1 MECMYCKEN
10 DFRRTMMEEIF
21 QLPSATV
28 MLFRDQRYYGRCV
41 VAFRGRHVNELHEL
55 TPEELFA
62 YSTAVAKT
70 AKAVQ
75 QVSGAAK
82 LNYAIYGD
90 KVSHVHVHIVPKQR
104 DGEDWGGPFRMDGT
118 PKYLEEEEW
127 NSLRAAILRELEA

>member
-10 DFRRTMMEEIF
+10 DFRRTLMEEIY
-21 QLPSATV
+21 QLPSAAV

-55 TPEELFA
+55 TSQELVE
-62 YSTAVAKT
+62 YSAAVAKT

-82 LNYAIYGD
+82 LNYAIDGD
-90 KVSHVHVHIVPKQR
+90 GMPHVHVHIVPKQR
-104 DGEDWGGPFRMDGT
+104 GGEDWGGPFRMDGT
-118 PKYLEEEEW
+118 PKYLGDEEW
-127 NSLRAAILRELEA
+127 AALRAAILKALEE

>member
-10 DFRRTMMEEIF
+10 DFRRTRMEEIC
-21 QLPSATV
+21 QLPSAAV

-55 TPEELFA
+55 TPAELVE
-62 YSTAVAKT
+62 YSAAVAKT

-90 KVSHVHVHIVPKQR
+90 GMPHVHVHIVPKQR
-104 DGEDWGGPFRMDGT
+104 GGEDWGSPFRMDGT
-118 PKYLEEEEW
+118 PKYLEEDEW
-127 NSLRAAILRELEA
+127 VSLRAAILKELEK